1 MNERRELVQ
10 QQRELDHDR
19 RRERIV
25 FLLGVLSL
33 IPVAA
38 IIVVRVVFF
47 V

>member
-1 MNERRELVQ
+1 MNERRDLLQ
-10 QQRELDHDR
+10 QQRELNADR
-19 RRERIV
+19 RSERVV

-38 IIVVRVVFF
+38 IIVLRVVIF

>member
-1 MNERRELVQ
+1 MSDRRDLLA

-38 IIVVRVVFF
+38 IIVVRQVFF
-47 V
+47 L